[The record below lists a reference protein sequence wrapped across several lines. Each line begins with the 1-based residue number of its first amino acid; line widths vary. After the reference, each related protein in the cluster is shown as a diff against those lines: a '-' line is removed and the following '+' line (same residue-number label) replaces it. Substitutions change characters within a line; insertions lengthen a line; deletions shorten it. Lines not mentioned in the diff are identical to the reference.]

1 MSILLNENTRVI
13 IQGITGKLARFH
25 ASEMVDY
32 GTKVVAGVV
41 PGRGGEKVDAIPV
54 FNTVKDAVKETGAT
68 ASLIL
73 CLRRLRQTVLWSLQ
87 TQDCSFAC
95 VLLTASQPKI

>member
-1 MSILLNENTRVI
+1 MSILLNENTRVM

-25 ASEMVDY
+25 TSEMVDY

-54 FNTVKDAVKETGAT
+54 FNTVKEAAGNRSHSKFNFC
-68 ASLIL
+68 AS
-73 CLRRLRQTVLWSLQ
+73 TV
-87 TQDCSFAC
+87 CGR
-95 VLLTASQPKI
+95 

>member
-25 ASEMVDY
+25 SSEMVDY

-54 FNTVKDAVKETGAT
+54 FNTVKEAAKETGANSKFNFC
-68 ASLIL
+68 ASAV
-73 CLRRLRQTVLWSLQ
+73 CRR
-87 TQDCSFAC
+87 
-95 VLLTASQPKI
+95 